1 MRGNVGPRHAPQ
13 PPFVGH
19 AISQLWSSG
28 EAHALCCA
36 EYRLLAEQCKRL
48 VSQAEDE
55 QYRLLLIRVAA
66 RLSEL
71 ADQAEV
77 DKNPGQ
83 KSRRKAADATNGI
96 NNGKATQATNL
107 PAQVHNV
114 RANDEDGCWKHLQAA
129 QFQTTLGARLIQ

>member
-1 MRGNVGPRHAPQ
+1 MDRFSSAMRIATSRLLEKRMPYGA
-13 PPFVGH
+13 
-19 AISQLWSSG
+19 S
-28 EAHALCCA
+28 

-77 DKNPGQ
+77 DKNSRQ
-83 KSRRKAADATNGI
+83 KSQQTRQVRPKDNDNSTATLE
-96 NNGKATQATNL
+96 NL
-107 PAQVHNV
+107 PSYQ
-114 RANDEDGCWKHLQAA
+114 RRS
-129 QFQTTLGARLIQ
+129 TT

>member
-1 MRGNVGPRHAPQ
+1 MPYVA
-13 PPFVGH
+13 
-19 AISQLWSSG
+19 S
-28 EAHALCCA
+28 

-77 DKNPGQ
+77 DKNSRQ
-83 KSRRKAADATNGI
+83 KSQRTRQVRPKDNDNSTATLE
-96 NNGKATQATNL
+96 NL
-107 PAQVHNV
+107 PSYQ
-114 RANDEDGCWKHLQAA
+114 RRS
-129 QFQTTLGARLIQ
+129 TT

>member
-1 MRGNVGPRHAPQ
+1 MRLASCGLLEKRMPYVA
-13 PPFVGH
+13 
-19 AISQLWSSG
+19 S
-28 EAHALCCA
+28 

-77 DKNPGQ
+77 EKISRQ
-83 KSRRKAADATNGI
+83 KSQQKGRCDLNLKITTTDTATLE
-96 NNGKATQATNL
+96 NL
-107 PAQVHNV
+107 PSYQ
-114 RANDEDGCWKHLQAA
+114 RRS
-129 QFQTTLGARLIQ
+129 TT

>member
-1 MRGNVGPRHAPQ
+1 MRIATCRLLEKRMPYGA
-13 PPFVGH
+13 
-19 AISQLWSSG
+19 S
-28 EAHALCCA
+28 

-48 VSQAEDE
+48 ASQAEDE

-66 RLSEL
+66 RWSEL

-107 PAQVHNV
+107 PAQVHKV
-114 RANDEDGCWKHLQAA
+114 RA
-129 QFQTTLGARLIQ
+129 

>member
-1 MRGNVGPRHAPQ
+1 MPYGA
-13 PPFVGH
+13 
-19 AISQLWSSG
+19 S
-28 EAHALCCA
+28 

-48 VSQAEDE
+48 ASKAEDE

-66 RLSEL
+66 RWSEL

-107 PAQVHNV
+107 PAQVHKV
-114 RANDEDGCWKHLQAA
+114 RA
-129 QFQTTLGARLIQ
+129 